1 MSIDE
6 RLMQPGRWRIDLA
19 RETPLAVRTG
29 IVWRDHFA
37 VTAARLSRPTYDQV
51 RTSSIYAGVVL
62 ERDRRGPESPV
73 AFGGLNLLY
82 WLGDA
87 SMGYPAGVTTGSR
100 SATITTLLNELWS
113 VGNSIGD
120 LTLTLSSVPATT
132 IIDVIA
138 SNFVNDTTMKM
149 IDRWRRKTSPQTEF
163 ALRHPGEVVFSQAGA
178 GSAFV
183 QTPKIVFTRDDMVLV
198 GGGRHVIADEIQEAG
213 DAFDEDYSIDI
224 YATDALSSGGST
236 NADFTGRLSYPLVNN
251 STARRASKSTSEV
264 AGAGAPQN
272 AADAYIAAGQL
283 RLQRRRL
290 VITLPGGSLLP
301 NVDLAVGDYVYLYDP
316 WTGCVDTANK
326 VAAAGTEIHPQKV
339 RVTGIEWGIPEGAGV
354 YWLKTQSGAGAGT
367 GSSAAN
373 AVDLSDLV
381 EDRGRQIRLMID
393 TAEPVRAPAFRSS
406 KLS

>member
-1 MSIDE
+1 MTIDE
-6 RLMQPGRWRIDLA
+6 RLMQPGRWQINLTP
-19 RETPLAVRTG
+19 ETPLAVRAG

-37 VTAARLSRPTYDQV
+37 VTAARLARPTYDQV
-51 RTSSIYAGVVL
+51 RASAIYAGVVL
-62 ERDRRGPESPV
+62 ERNRGGPESPPS
-73 AFGGLNLLY
+73 FGGLNLLY

-87 SMGYPAGVTTGSR
+87 SMGFPAGVTTGSR

-132 IIDVIA
+132 IIDVVA
-138 SNFVNDTTMKM
+138 SNLVDETSMKM
-149 IDRWRRKTSPQTEF
+149 IDRWRRKTSPRTEF

-178 GSAFV
+178 GSAFL
-183 QTPKIVFTRDDMVLV
+183 QTPKVVITRGDELIV
-198 GGGRHVIADEIQEAG
+198 GGGRHVVADKIEEES
-213 DAFDEDYSIDI
+213 DAYEEDYSIDV

-236 NADFTGRLSYPLVNN
+236 NADFTGRLSYPLLNN

-264 AGAGAPQN
+264 SGAGAPQN

-316 WTGCVDTANK
+316 WTGCVDTSNK
-326 VAAAGTEIHPQKV
+326 VVAVGTEIHPQKV
-339 RVTGIEWGIPEGAGV
+339 RVTGIEWGVPEGAGV
-354 YWLKTQSGAGAGT
+354 YWLKTQSGGGAGT

-373 AVDLSDLV
+373 VVDLSDLV
-381 EDRGRQIRLMID
+381 ADRARQISLTID
-393 TAEPVRAPAFRSS
+393 TAEPVRPPAFRSS